1 MRTVVSHEQN
11 EHCMSLQMRMSESE
25 CGNWRVMLIE
35 YKWTWGTKG
44 NSPYSNSIVKHP
56 PCIHSRIYHMYCTI
70 KHLYARMLMTNART
84 PPSFR
89 RQLAVIGVIANL
101 KCSLI
106 LELYTFLLGA
116 DSVFALSCFHLLS
129 NTLSVPLFSLYI
141 VLLLMQCCSWGHHV
155 RDIPSLK
162 AVSTPR
168 LPISYHKTLATCL
181 SLFHIHSTSTP
192 WRSLG
197 I

>member
-11 EHCMSLQMRMSESE
+11 EHCMSLQVRMSESE
-25 CGNWRVMLIE
+25 CGNWRVMLIK
-35 YKWTWGTKG
+35 YKWTWGRKG

-56 PCIHSRIYHMYCTI
+56 PCIHSSIYHMYCTI
-70 KHLYARMLMTNART
+70 KHLYARMLMTTACT
-84 PPSFR
+84 PPSFQ

-101 KCSLI
+101 NVHWYWSYIPSYLVLI
-106 LELYTFLLGA
+106 LSLLFLAFICFLQ
-116 DSVFALSCFHLLS
+116 LSL
-129 NTLSVPLFSLYI
+129 PLFSLYI

-155 RDIPSLK
+155 TDIPPLR

-168 LPISYHKTLATCL
+168 LPISYHKALATCL
-181 SLFHIHSTSTP
+181 SLFHIHRTSTP